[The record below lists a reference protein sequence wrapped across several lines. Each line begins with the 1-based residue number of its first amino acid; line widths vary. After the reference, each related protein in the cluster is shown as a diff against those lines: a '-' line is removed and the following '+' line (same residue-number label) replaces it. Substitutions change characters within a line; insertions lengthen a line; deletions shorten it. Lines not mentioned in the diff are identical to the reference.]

1 MIDFDGAEVGPY
13 LQQMAATKRTASPKM
28 TLGYVSEPGS
38 KYNHSNDRTLQA
50 LKQEAFWF
58 GIVIQSNATTAMNYA
73 YNTGNSSY
81 DPTGSIHLIYEE
93 GRNALTINN
102 SAYPKILS
110 FMNDFVLKFT
120 KQKQNYIRIA
130 NAGNSAALERQVE
143 TPIPVGF
150 TVFNTAPYIPSTA
163 EAETEIGTMCKFG
176 SLLEVTRLTLP
187 CRSDNYIFRVGSH
200 ALSESMMGKVP
211 IVRSY
216 IYRMMILPT
225 LYFFSLFYLAL
236 SCAWKID
243 FGKFYGASGYVIY

>member
-13 LQQMAATKRTASPKM
+13 LQQRAATKRTANPKM
-28 TLGYVSEPGS
+28 TLGYVAEPGS
-38 KYNHSNDRTLQA
+38 KYNYSNDRTLQA

-58 GIVIQSNATTAMNYA
+58 GVVIQSNATTAMNYA

-81 DPTGSIHLIYEE
+81 DPTGSIQLIYEE

-120 KQKQNYIRIA
+120 KQKQNYLRIA

-163 EAETEIGTMCKFG
+163 EAATEIGTMCKFG

-187 CRSDNYIFRVGSH
+187 CRSDN
-200 ALSESMMGKVP
+200 
-211 IVRSY
+211 
-216 IYRMMILPT
+216 
-225 LYFFSLFYLAL
+225 
-236 SCAWKID
+236 
-243 FGKFYGASGYVIY
+243 